1 MALSQVPWY
10 KPAHRNRGRL
20 TVALVALA
28 LAFAILGNITVAGPA
43 VYRAHAVIAQA
54 H

>member
-1 MALSQVPWY
+1 MALSQISSH
-10 KPAHRNRGRL
+10 KPDYRSRGML
-20 TVALVALA
+20 TFALVALA
-28 LAFAILGNITVAGPA
+28 LAFAIMGNITVAGPA

>member
-1 MALSQVPWY
+1 MALSQVAAH
-10 KPAHRNRGRL
+10 KPTYRKSGTL
-20 TVALVALA
+20 TFALVALA
-28 LAFAILGNITVAGPA
+28 VAFAIIGNITVAGPA